1 MRYLTEDGCGQNSCN
16 FRLSCAVYPAYLII
30 CVDTSV
36 TLFKAIGCCV
46 RHVFHLL
53 LLLLLLL
60 LFLFSS
66 FFSFQRWKT
75 THKKEELY
83 PSKLSGLI
91 SR

>member
-1 MRYLTEDGCGQNSCN
+1 MRYLTEDGCGQNACN

-46 RHVFHLL
+46 RHVLHLL
-53 LLLLLLL
+53 LL
-60 LFLFSS
+60 LFSS